1 VIAKI
6 KLVIHGALM
15 TKNQTNSA
23 VGDTIAPAQRQNV
36 DSLRYAVDQAQHIQ
50 ADAAPKPTTVSKAS
64 SFAACAKSTS
74 DSSGKSVSCVQ
85 TLWFSFFFDGTGN
98 NLNAD
103 LSTAKHSNIAKL
115 YRVHPVDDPDN
126 GRYRFYI
133 PGVGTYCKEAGDHG
147 GGLLGNA
154 CGDKGA
160 ERLKWASDLLDK
172 KMKLHISRACS
183 PATAIVEINIA
194 AFGFSRGA
202 ALARAFIH
210 RFAKRCIQ
218 DDKGN
223 WRSHSGSYIT
233 RVRFMGLFD
242 TVASVGA
249 PMATNTTGLI
259 DAAIGVRQVV
269 YSRLHESS
277 YSNTRPQRLAFAENA
292 RAGADPAPGK
302 YNGHSGWGDEMRIP
316 EMVEDVR
323 HFVAAHE
330 VRNSF
335 PLDSVSILEKGRLNK
350 PVQFSETVY
359 PGVHSDVGGSYRPG
373 EGGRSDQPA
382 QKLGLIPLA
391 DMYALAIARGVPFL
405 PKSAWATYNNEDFD
419 VDPSLLKIYDY
430 YLRQVKA
437 PATLGDLFNAHMAQ
451 YYAWRFRAI
460 HRKEKGDR
468 AEADHVNRNSSV
480 FKGEE
485 PALKNEISALEVK
498 NEAALKKLGIAKL
511 QRQTFKESNMS
522 GSPKTKDGLV
532 LFDQEVASAQDE
544 QDMTQDNLL
553 RAKAKLDALPNDTG
567 LQSALEMY
575 DKQLLADARAIYSVY
590 GEPHLGRAT
599 PDWGMRKQLR
609 PHYKAMMTAYEN
621 EYDLGPG
628 KKGLVGLTDK
638 TIIDFFDR
646 YVHDSLA
653 GFAKDA
659 TLPSDPRAI
668 YLGGSEK
675 YAYASL
681 DKVDADSD
689 RELDQFRV

>member
-1 VIAKI
+1 
-6 KLVIHGALM
+6 M
-15 TKNQTNSA
+15 TKNQASDA
-23 VGDTIAPAQRQNV
+23 VGDTIAPARRQNE
-36 DSLRYAVDQAQHIQ
+36 DSLRYAVDQGRHVQ
-50 ADAAPKPTTVSKAS
+50 AGAAPKPTAIGKAS

-74 DSSGKSVSCVQ
+74 DSNGKPVSCVQ

-103 LSTAKHSNIAKL
+103 LGTAKHSNVAKL
-115 YRVHPVDDPDN
+115 YRVHPDDDPDN

-133 PGVGTYCKEAGDHG
+133 AGVGTYCKEAGDNG

-154 CGDKGA
+154 CGDKGS
-160 ERLKWASDLLDK
+160 ERLKWAFDLFDE
-172 KMKLHISRACS
+172 KMKSHIARACS
-183 PATAIVEINIA
+183 PASEIVEINIA

-210 RFAKRCIQ
+210 RFAERCVQ
-218 DDKGN
+218 DKQGN
-223 WRSHSGSYIT
+223 WRSHSGKYIT
-233 RVRFMGLFD
+233 RIRFMGLFD

-249 PMATNTTGLI
+249 PMAANTTGLI
-259 DAAIGVRQVV
+259 DAAINVRQVIS
-269 YSRLHESS
+269 SRLYDSG
-277 YSNTRPQRLAFAENA
+277 YSNIRPQRLAFAENA

-302 YNGHSGWGDEMRIP
+302 YNGHTGWGDEMRIP
-316 EMVEDVR
+316 EMVEEVQ

-330 VRNSF
+330 IRNSF
-335 PLDSVSILEKGRLNK
+335 PLDSVSILEKGRITK
-350 PVQFSETVY
+350 PATFIETVY

-373 EGGRSDQPA
+373 EGGRSDLA
-382 QKLGLIPLA
+382 EQKLGLIPLA
-391 DMYALAIARGVPFL
+391 DMYALAITKGVPLL
-405 PKSAWATYNNEDFD
+405 PKSAWSKPSKDDFK
-419 VDPSLLKIYDY
+419 VDPEVLQSYTR
-430 YLRQVKA
+430 YLNTVA
-437 PATLGDLFNAHMAQ
+437 ASTTLGDLFNAHMAQ

-460 HRKEKGDR
+460 HRKEKGDHT
-468 AEADHVNRNSSV
+468 ETDHVNKNAAL

-485 PALKNEISALEVK
+485 PALNHEINALEAKNEV
-498 NEAALKKLGIAKL
+498 ALKNLSVAKL
-511 QRQTFKESNMS
+511 RRQTFKEGNIS
-522 GSPKTKDGLV
+522 GSPKTKEGLAQY
-532 LFDQEVASAQDE
+532 DQEVVAAQERQDRTQDE
-544 QDMTQDNLL
+544 LL
-553 RAKAKLDALPNDTG
+553 RAKAKLNALPNDTG

-575 DKQLLADARAIYSVY
+575 DKQLLMDARAIYAVY

-638 TIIDFFDR
+638 AIIDFFDR

-681 DKVDADSD
+681 DKLNADSD
-689 RELDQFRV
+689 SELV